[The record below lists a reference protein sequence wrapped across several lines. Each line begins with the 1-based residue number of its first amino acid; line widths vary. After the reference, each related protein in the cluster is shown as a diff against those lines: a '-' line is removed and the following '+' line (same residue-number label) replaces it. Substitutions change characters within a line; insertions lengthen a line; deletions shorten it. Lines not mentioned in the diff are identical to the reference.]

1 MAMNLLLFLLGL
13 LIGVLS
19 FAVGGVPA
27 SLRVVGVI
35 AAIVVLVLAFKT
47 KKGGTDRISIVG
59 L

>member
-1 MAMNLLLFLLGL
+1 MNLLLFLLGL